1 MAQREVFIM
10 KERRFSLLELVI
22 IIWLGTAV
30 ACNMPRLIEEMQH
43 EKEIQEVLEN
53 DIVDVPAGYTFVEW
67 AVKDKSYVIEDRYG
81 DRTIVIIEL
90 D

>member
-1 MAQREVFIM
+1 MRERGI
-10 KERRFSLLELVI
+10 SLLELVI
-22 IIWLGTAV
+22 IIWMGLAV

-43 EKEIQEVLEN
+43 EKEVQEVLEN
-53 DIVDVPAGYTFVEW
+53 DIVNVPAGYTFVEW

-81 DRTIVIIEL
+81 DRTIVIIEF